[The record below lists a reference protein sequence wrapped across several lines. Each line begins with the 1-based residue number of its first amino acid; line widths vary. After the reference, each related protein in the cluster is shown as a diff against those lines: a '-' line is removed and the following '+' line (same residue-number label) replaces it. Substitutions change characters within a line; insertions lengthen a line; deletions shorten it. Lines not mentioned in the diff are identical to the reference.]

1 MVSTTRK
8 NRENREKTGIFCG
21 PGKNRDFD
29 IFDGKP
35 GNSGSIHMIF
45 LQPEFFTIFEVHF
58 QT

>member
-1 MVSTTRK
+1 MVSTTGK
-8 NRENREKTGIFCG
+8 NRDFLRTGKK
-21 PGKNRDFD
+21 PGNNRDFD

-35 GNSGSIHMIF
+35 GNLGSIRMIF